1 MVLFIVAAQCYSP
14 LQAEAAPSFQTFKE
28 DELIHKDSCLTRQ
41 LAYVRVKVI
50 YISLS
55 EYETTMATLP

>member
-1 MVLFIVAAQCYSP
+1 MVLFTSTSSACTLISH
-14 LQAEAAPSFQTFKE
+14 TFKE
-28 DELIHKDSCLTRQ
+28 DELIHKDSCPTRQ

-55 EYETTMATLP
+55 EYETMMATFP